1 MQEFHDFKPSWVEMS
16 EAKLKKLLTD
26 QKYPYALMQ
35 NIFTQVRKI
44 KADRK
49 AARTKLTVLQQR
61 WDDVLR
67 PARTELATVRTM
79 KSQVTKTLTT
89 QFWNQSDK
97 DKFNALC
104 AYETVLVEVI
114 QKLRKYQH
122 EKDEEQQATPQQV
135 AKLLREAGVR
145 KMPNDG
151 THWTDYVGGA
161 TRKRVSAMF
170 NALPEPRRGKRK
182 TPFEHRI
189 SPEEFDRVLGVNL
202 RGIYLTCRAAVPH
215 LRTAGGGAIVVVAS
229 QLGLVAVPDAAAYC
243 ASKGAAVNLA
253 RAMALDHAA
262 EGIRVNAVCPGPT
275 DTPLVQRFFEET
287 GDRAATQRAFEDATA
302 IGRLI

>member
-1 MQEFHDFKPSWVEMS
+1 MQEFHEFKPSWVEMS

-189 SPEEFDRVLGVNL
+189 SPEEFDRLRSVLVGHLVHEQSEAERELNIAKNPEDIARL
-202 RGIYLTCRAAVPH
+202 KGIV
-215 LRTAGGGAIVVVAS
+215 
-229 QLGLVAVPDAAAYC
+229 
-243 ASKGAAVNLA
+243 
-253 RAMALDHAA
+253 
-262 EGIRVNAVCPGPT
+262 
-275 DTPLVQRFFEET
+275 
-287 GDRAATQRAFEDATA
+287 EDAQLAYYKLSILPRTHPLPKTWRGLLN
-302 IGRLI
+302 ID